1 MSARVFARVHP
12 AGQAMPV
19 TSDEHNV
26 IVDLGN
32 SAWLLTTADARQ
44 LAIDLFRAAY
54 PAAGAPMAT
63 DRAEKHLQVQ
73 A

>member
-12 AGQAMPV
+12 VGQALPV
-19 TSDEHNV
+19 LAHEHDV
-26 IVDLGN
+26 VVDLGD
-32 SAWLLTTADARQ
+32 STMLLTKADARQ
-44 LAIDLFRAAY
+44 LAIDLFRAAN

>member
-12 AGQAMPV
+12 AGRAMPV
-19 TSDEHNV
+19 TADEHNV
-26 IVDLGN
+26 VVDLGD
-32 SAWLLTTADARQ
+32 SAWLLTNADARQ
-44 LAIDLFRAAY
+44 LAIDLFRASS
-54 PAAGAPMAT
+54 PAAGAPMAA

>member
-19 TSDEHNV
+19 TCDEHNV
-26 IVDLGN
+26 VVDLGN
-32 SAWLLTTADARQ
+32 SALLLTTADARQ
-44 LAIDLFRAAY
+44 LAIDLFRAAS
-54 PAAGAPMAT
+54 PAAGAPMAA

>member
-12 AGQAMPV
+12 AGKAIPV
-19 TSDEHNV
+19 TADEHNV
-26 IVDLGN
+26 VVDLGDT
-32 SAWLLTTADARQ
+32 AWLLTAADARQ
-44 LAIDLFRAAY
+44 LAIDLFRAAN
-54 PAAGAPMAT
+54 PAAGAPMRA

>member
-19 TSDEHNV
+19 TADEHNV
-26 IVDLGN
+26 VVDLGN
-32 SAWLLTTADARQ
+32 SAWLLTTTDARQ
-44 LAIDLFRAAY
+44 LAIDLFRAAS
-54 PAAGAPMAT
+54 PAAGAPMAA